1 MGLVLIHD
9 TLSQSWPATANG
21 ILMRKCVSDVI
32 FFPLLIP
39 GAAGN
44 ALAQLDMLADL
55 TCSLCWLQLPL
66 TPTVPLLCQAT
77 GLNRSLE
84 SFLIF
89 PSS

>member
-32 FFPLLIP
+32 SSLLIP

-44 ALAQLDMLADL
+44 ALAQLGMLADL

-66 TPTVPLLCQAT
+66 TPTAPLLCQAT
-77 GLNRSLE
+77 GLNRPLE
-84 SFLIF
+84 SVLIF